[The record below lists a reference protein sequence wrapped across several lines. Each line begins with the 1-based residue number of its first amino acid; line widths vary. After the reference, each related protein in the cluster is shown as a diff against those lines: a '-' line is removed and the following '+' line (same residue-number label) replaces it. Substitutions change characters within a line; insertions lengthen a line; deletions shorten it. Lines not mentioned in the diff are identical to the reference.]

1 MFQLLTKGM
10 GNQIPTVGP
19 NNRQEPTVN
28 SGIMFQDQRQQ
39 SANAQSNLGFN
50 TVSQNATNVP
60 RASTERAAPA
70 NAKNTT
76 TSNVENTVK
85 SIATDV
91 QRLEG
96 LENVEETLEKM
107 DEKLGRVDLWLGRL
121 VEAEESEEKARKA
134 KKRQEELPKNLS
146 GDEVKDTFRS
156 GVGDRA
162 KQVAGAGL
170 GAVAGAGIM
179 AFLFGPKVVE
189 EMKEKS
195 EEAYNRWNEVQ
206 KQIKKNIDDFL
217 GTGSMIQDASA
228 EAQIATKLALQSG
241 VAGKTLTTGVDAVT
255 SKPVAT
261 AAAKTAGL
269 AVKGTTATV
278 AGLAKVSAIG
288 IDAATTA
295 VNQAGQTTTKDSR
308 GRDMTRNKKTGKL
321 EAKVENKKT
330 LRKGIDTIAAKANAV
345 ANAPVTK
352 GTAKIAGGSAKI
364 AAMVTKMIAQ
374 KGATLLAKALPL
386 AGAAIGTGLS
396 ISKMIEG
403 DYWGAAASGAGAI
416 LSFVPGPGTAAVV
429 GIGAYELAR
438 EIYNNLNG
446 QYPENDPNAGEKWPE
461 VLEQTEKA
469 VTKYIEDGLK
479 QYEADKANIKKSEAS
494 GLIDKGLTG
503 LGDADIDLKMAETAT
518 TGELESI
525 LRDPLTGVA
534 DEDKASIQAILKKRA
549 DAIDQGTPLSVAPGE
564 AASLEADQA
573 AESVIASNSWR
584 LGGKI
589 DAAKR
594 KPATDDVEELAMAG
608 ATGQQ
613 PIVNVAPAKVTV
625 PKADAPDVTVVV
637 NVQDPMLNDDPYAR
651 NIGYA

>member
-1 MFQLLTKGM
+1 M
-10 GNQIPTVGP
+10 GNQIPSVGP

-28 SGIMFQDQRQQ
+28 SGIMFQDQRRQ

-85 SIATDV
+85 SIASDV

-179 AFLFGPKVVE
+179 ALLFGPQILEDMRKSISGSVE

-446 QYPENDPNAGEKWPE
+446 QYPENDPDAGEKWPE
-461 VLEQTEKA
+461 VLEKTEKA

-564 AASLEADQA
+564 AASIEADLA
-573 AESVIASNSWR
+573 AESVLASNTP
-584 LGGKI
+584 KI
-589 DAAKR
+589 DATR
-594 KPATDDVEELAMAG
+594 RQPATDDLGDLAMAG

-613 PIVNVAPAKVTV
+613 PIVNVAPTKVDV
-625 PKADAPDVTVVV
+625 PKIDAPSVNVVV
-637 NVQDPMLNDDPYAR
+637 YNHDPFLNPDPFAR
-651 NIGYA
+651 GLGYA